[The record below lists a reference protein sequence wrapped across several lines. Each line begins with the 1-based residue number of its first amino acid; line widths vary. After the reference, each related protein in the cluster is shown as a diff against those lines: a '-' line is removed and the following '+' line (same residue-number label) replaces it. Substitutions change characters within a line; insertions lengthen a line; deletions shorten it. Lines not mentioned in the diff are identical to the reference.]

1 MVRHCLGLVPEEK
14 GRDNIAMDFA
24 MHFLSTGTASR
35 KLVLEAQFFRPQDQT
50 VSTIGFPRS
59 VWVLLETL
67 VSAVHYTY
75 MREYWVQGRKFPI
88 STGMLIGAS
97 WCHR

>member
-1 MVRHCLGLVPEEK
+1 MLKPTVST
-14 GRDNIAMDFA
+14 
-24 MHFLSTGTASR
+24 FL
-35 KLVLEAQFFRPQDQT
+35 FRLQDQT

-75 MREYWVQGRKFPI
+75 MREYWLQGRKFDQ
-88 STGMLIGAS
+88 A
-97 WCHR
+97 RQ